1 MTSVSACPWNINGWI
16 RLQFKCEV
24 SCPPLYEECWGR
36 QKKYSGS
43 SHLIKSSS
51 VPQLFLLVFL
61 QSVETLQDIYMP
73 QDQIALFLY
82 CFIITLLIYI
92 GKEQLVFFIEKH
104 QLFVIVLTLLYLT
117 KNLWNYLLALSS
129 SSPISAFTE
138 IPDRNPQCSDVRM
151 KDTLWEG
158 LAIWYESLV
167 FFSGTSLLGNS
178 SCLPGALSAL

>member
-1 MTSVSACPWNINGWI
+1 
-16 RLQFKCEV
+16 
-24 SCPPLYEECWGR
+24 
-36 QKKYSGS
+36 
-43 SHLIKSSS
+43 
-51 VPQLFLLVFL
+51 
-61 QSVETLQDIYMP
+61 MP

-151 KDTLWEG
+151 KDT
-158 LAIWYESLV
+158 
-167 FFSGTSLLGNS
+167 F
-178 SCLPGALSAL
+178 